1 MRKKKTKDK
10 FSNMNFKRI
19 SQVCCWL
26 MRKEDYIKY
35 MTIIKFLNVIAR
47 YWDVAGGVE
56 GGLLL

>member
-26 MRKEDYIKY
+26 MRY